1 MSFEQVLKQKD
12 LQKVIE
18 DELLALGRQNKLS
31 GLERPKKFHFTD
43 MEFSIDNDLMTPT
56 FKLKRHKAKE
66 VFKTIID
73 KLYEGI
79 D

>member
-1 MSFEQVLKQKD
+1 
-12 LQKVIE
+12 
-18 DELLALGRQNKLS
+18 
-31 GLERPKKFHFTD
+31 LERPKKFHFTD